1 MWHWFLVFAFAALL
15 LAVSAVLRAQ
25 AQPAGQEQQKPSL
38 PNYVELSSRIGT
50 GGQPTDAGMKQ
61 LAEKGYKSII
71 NLRTSGEGVDL
82 AAEERQAMQ
91 LGLRYYMVPFNAKE
105 PSEEQALA
113 FCALMSALK
122 ENKVFVHCGSGVRV
136 ASLMMIYLVLEEGMP
151 PDKAEQEA
159 RKVGLRSPDLLE
171 FAKQVIGRHQR

>member
-1 MWHWFLVFAFAALL
+1 MRHWFRLFMLAALL
-15 LAVSAVLRAQ
+15 LAVPAVLCAQ
-25 AQPAGQEQQKPSL
+25 AQPAVQEQQKPSL

-61 LAEKGYKSII
+61 LAEKGYKRII

-105 PSEEQALA
+105 PTEEQALA
-113 FCALMSALK
+113 FSALMSALK
-122 ENKVFVHCGSGVRV
+122 EDKVFVHCGSGNR
-136 ASLMMIYLVLEEGMP
+136 AGSLMMIYLALEEGMP

-159 RKVGLRSPDLLE
+159 RKAGLRSSDLLE
-171 FAKQVIGRHQR
+171 FAKQVIGRHRK